1 LNIQLQQIYSGH
13 SDAVYA
19 LEKGLTD
26 QIFFSGSADTFV
38 GSWNVLT
45 GTFEKPLIKTSAPIY
60 SLLPDLPEQLIY
72 VGCRGGLL
80 YQVDISRRKAPRAL
94 EAHDKDVF
102 CLAIDHLHQRLISG
116 GGDGSLKVWTL
127 PDLKLITAFKLSE
140 SNIRT
145 LSISPSGKQL
155 AVGSSD
161 QSIRIFDLNSLH
173 QTAFWV
179 AHQPSV
185 FTLTWLNE
193 HVILSGGRDALLK
206 QWTTGK
212 DGLWTNE
219 LEIAAHNYTINH
231 LQISPNGQYVATAGR
246 DKAVKIWSADD
257 LRLLKVLD
265 RPKFEAAHTHSV
277 NRVLWLDDHTLLSA
291 GDDKRIISWHLRDI

>member
-1 LNIQLQQIYSGH
+1 LNIQLQQIYAGH
-13 SDAVYA
+13 SDALYA

-60 SLLPDLPEQLIY
+60 SLLPDLSEQLIY
-72 VGCRGGLL
+72 VGCRGGLM

-94 EAHDKDVF
+94 EAHGKDVF
-102 CLAIDHLHQRLISG
+102 CLAIDHPHQRLISG
-116 GGDGSLKVWTL
+116 GGDGYLKIWTL
-127 PDLKLITAFKLSE
+127 PELKLITAFKLCE

-145 LSISPSGKQL
+145 LSISPSGQQL

-173 QTAFWV
+173 QTAFWM

-185 FTLTWLNE
+185 FTVAWLNDE
-193 HVILSGGRDALLK
+193 TILSGGRDALIKKWKLE
-206 QWTTGK
+206 K
-212 DGLWTNE
+212 DGFGTNE
-219 LEIAAHNYTINH
+219 LEIPAHNYTINH
-231 LQISPNGQYVATAGR
+231 LQLSPNGKYVASAGR
-246 DKAVKIWSADD
+246 DKAVKLWSTADF
-257 LRLLKVLD
+257 RLLKVLD

-291 GDDKRIISWHLRDI
+291 GDDKRILSWRLMDV

>member
-13 SDAVYA
+13 SDAIYA

-45 GTFEKPLIKTSAPIY
+45 GTFDKPLLKTSAPIY
-60 SLLPDLPEQLIY
+60 ALLPDLPEQLIY

-80 YQVDISRRKAPRAL
+80 YQVDISRRKAPKAL
-94 EAHDKDVF
+94 EAHQGDVF
-102 CLAIDHLHQRLISG
+102 CIAIDQDNQRLISG
-116 GGDGSLKVWTL
+116 GGDGYLKIWTL
-127 PDLKLITAFKLSE
+127 PDLKLITAFKLSD

-145 LSISPSGKQL
+145 LNISPSGKQL

-161 QSIRIFDLNSLH
+161 QTIRIFDLGSLH
-173 QTAFWV
+173 QTDIWM

-185 FTLTWLNE
+185 FTLAWLNE
-193 HVILSGGRDALLK
+193 YTLLSGGRDAMLK
-206 QWTTGK
+206 QWRQHTSGT
-212 DGLWTNE
+212 WT
-219 LEIAAHNYTINH
+219 LEHEIPAHNYTINH
-231 LQISPNGQYVATAGR
+231 LQLSPNGQLIATAGR
-246 DKAVKIWSADD
+246 DKAVKIWSAID

-265 RPKFEAAHTHSV
+265 RPKFDAAHTHSV
-277 NRVLWLDDHTLLSA
+277 NRILWLDDHTLLTT
-291 GDDKRIISWHLRDI
+291 GDDKRIISWRLSES